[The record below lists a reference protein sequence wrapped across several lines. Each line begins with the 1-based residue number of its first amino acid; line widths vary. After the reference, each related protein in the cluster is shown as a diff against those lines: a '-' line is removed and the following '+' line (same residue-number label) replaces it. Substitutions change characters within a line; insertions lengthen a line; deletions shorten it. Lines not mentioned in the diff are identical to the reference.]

1 MFTLNSFNKYA
12 DSNFLLIID
21 DFHTIRPR
29 SNGRYNLFMTKLFQ
43 KKASVIF
50 VTHETY
56 NMRDLVP
63 NFKQIKLEKLSDIEL
78 NIFAYN
84 LFKPKMEQA
93 LEEYEQ
99 QKKHHHLTCA

>member
-1 MFTLNSFNKYA
+1 MYIIDGKKVGENFQSDFEAYITKMSENSGMFTLSSFNKYA

-29 SNGRYNLFMTKLFQ
+29 SNGRYNLFMTKLLQ

-56 NMRDLVP
+56 NMRDLVS
-63 NFKQIKLEKLSDIEL
+63 NIKQIKL
-78 NIFAYN
+78 
-84 LFKPKMEQA
+84 
-93 LEEYEQ
+93 
-99 QKKHHHLTCA
+99 

>member
-1 MFTLNSFNKYA
+1 MFTLSSFNKYA

-56 NMRDLVP
+56 NMRDLVS
-63 NFKQIKLEKLSDIEL
+63 NFKQIKIEHFMRNNRQGLDRMVADKLQGQL
-78 NIFAYN
+78 
-84 LFKPKMEQA
+84 L
-93 LEEYEQ
+93 
-99 QKKHHHLTCA
+99 